1 MTRKC
6 PIHGTALPGVS
17 QCPECKRR
25 LAKQKNFFLS
35 REDDLLIYNP
45 ARKRGRVRKETVR

>member
-1 MTRKC
+1 VTRKC